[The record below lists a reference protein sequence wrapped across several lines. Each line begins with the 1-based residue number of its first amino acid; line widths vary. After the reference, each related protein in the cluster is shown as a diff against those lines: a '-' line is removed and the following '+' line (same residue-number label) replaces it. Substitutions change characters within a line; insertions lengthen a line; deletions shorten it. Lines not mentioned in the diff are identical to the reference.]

1 MQIYYNI
8 EKLESDTAITLGT
21 FDGLHIGHVK
31 IIKQLVEDAKKRKLK
46 SVVYTFANNPSTITN
61 DDDKPSTILEM
72 KCKKRIIEELGV
84 DILILLNFDEK
95 QKNISPDSFIRNILI
110 ENLKMKHLVVG
121 YDFQFGK
128 KAQGNIELLIQESK
142 KFNYT
147 YDIVEPIKKDFVR
160 ISSTLIRKLLKN
172 GNIEDANYYLGRN
185 YSLEGIVI
193 DGEKIGRK
201 IGFPTANLELDNNF
215 AILKPGVYI
224 TRTIIDNKK
233 YYSITNV
240 GFNPTLKQSDFT
252 VETHIL
258 DFNESIYGKIIRV
271 DFYKRIRNEMKFS
284 SINDLKESIRWDI
297 YTTRKY
303 FDIL

>member
-8 EKLESDTAITLGT
+8 EKLDSDTAITLGT

-31 IIKQLVEDAKKRKLK
+31 IIKQLVEDAKKRNLK

-61 DDDKPSTILEM
+61 DNDKPSTILEM
-72 KCKKRIIEELGV
+72 KCKKRIIEDLGV
-84 DILILLNFDEK
+84 DILIFLNFDEE
-95 QKNISPDSFIRNILI
+95 QKNISPDSFIKSILI

-128 KAQGNIELLIQESK
+128 KALGNTELLILESK
-142 KFNYT
+142 RYNYT

-160 ISSTLIRKLLKN
+160 VSSTLIRKLLKN

-224 TRTIIDNKK
+224 TRTIIDDEI

-271 DFYKRIRNEMKFS
+271 DFYKRIRNEMKFN
-284 SINDLKESIRWDI
+284 SIDDLKESISWDI
-297 YTTRKY
+297 YTTRKF
-303 FDIL
+303 FDI

>member
-8 EKLESDTAITLGT
+8 EKLDSDTAITLGT

-31 IIKQLVEDAKKRKLK
+31 IIKQLVEDAKKRNLK
-46 SVVYTFANNPSTITN
+46 SVVYTFANNPSTITKN
-61 DDDKPSTILEM
+61 NDKPSTILEM

-84 DILILLNFDEK
+84 DILMFLNFDEE
-95 QKNISPDSFIRNILI
+95 QKNISPDSFIKNILI

-128 KAQGNIELLIQESK
+128 KAQGNTELLIQESK
-142 KFNYT
+142 KYNYT

-160 ISSTLIRKLLKN
+160 VSSTLIRNLLKN

-193 DGEKIGRK
+193 DGEKIGRR

-215 AILKPGVYI
+215 AILKSGVYI
-224 TRTIIDNKK
+224 TRTIIDDKI
-233 YYSITNV
+233 YYSLTNV

-271 DFYKRIRNEMKFS
+271 DFYKRIRNEMKFN
-284 SINDLKESIRWDI
+284 SIKDLKESIGWDI

-303 FDIL
+303 FNI

>member
-8 EKLESDTAITLGT
+8 EKLDSETAITLGT
-21 FDGLHIGHVK
+21 FDGLHIGHVR

-61 DDDKPSTILEM
+61 ENDKPSTILEM

-84 DILILLNFDEK
+84 DILMLLNFDK
-95 QKNISPDSFIRNILI
+95 NQKNISPDSFIKNILI

-128 KAQGNIELLIQESK
+128 KAQGNTELLILESK
-142 KFNYT
+142 KYNYT

-160 ISSTLIRKLLKN
+160 VSSTLIRKLLKN

-215 AILKPGVYI
+215 AILKQGVYI
-224 TRTIIDNKK
+224 TRTIINDEV

-258 DFNESIYGKIIRV
+258 DFNESIYGEIIRV
-271 DFYKRIRNEMKFS
+271 DFYKRIRNEMKFN
-284 SINDLKESIRWDI
+284 SIEDLKESIRWDI